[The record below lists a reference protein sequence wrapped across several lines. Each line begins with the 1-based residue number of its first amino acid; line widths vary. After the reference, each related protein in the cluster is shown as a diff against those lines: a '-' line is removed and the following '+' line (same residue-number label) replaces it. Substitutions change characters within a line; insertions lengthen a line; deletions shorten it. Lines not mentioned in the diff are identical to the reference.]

1 MQVTLVTILNL
12 LPREEKSKFLE
23 YCIKGEISINLACRI
38 LEEIGAKRRIMEL
51 MTHED
56 QEVRYQALL
65 AVQKYMH
72 QTW

>member
-1 MQVTLVTILNL
+1 MSGGYLNCVFFL
-12 LPREEKSKFLE
+12 LYSVLQ
-23 YCIKGEISINLACRI
+23 
-38 LEEIGAKRRIMEL
+38 EIGAKQRIMEL

-72 QTW
+72 QAW

>member
-1 MQVTLVTILNL
+1 MYYFYFSVLQ
-12 LPREEKSKFLE
+12 
-23 YCIKGEISINLACRI
+23 
-38 LEEIGAKRRIMEL
+38 EIGAKQRIMEL

-72 QTW
+72 QAW